1 MNREKRAELGESLL
15 CGLLLPS
22 VQASRSCGRIPRGSS
37 VVMGL
42 ETSRNGID
50 AEGGVGAAPGDGN
63 LQQPP
68 RPGTHNSFNED
79 PTAPGSSSSP
89 VWLSWILPTN
99 TETSKHS

>member
-1 MNREKRAELGESLL
+1 MNREKPAELGESLL

-22 VQASRSCGRIPRGSS
+22 VQASRSCGHIPHVSS
-37 VVMGL
+37 VVTGL

-50 AEGGVGAAPGDGN
+50 AEGGAGAAPGDDN

-79 PTAPGSSSSP
+79 PAAPGLFSGP
-89 VWLSWILPTN
+89 GWLSRILPTN
-99 TETSKHS
+99 TETSKQS